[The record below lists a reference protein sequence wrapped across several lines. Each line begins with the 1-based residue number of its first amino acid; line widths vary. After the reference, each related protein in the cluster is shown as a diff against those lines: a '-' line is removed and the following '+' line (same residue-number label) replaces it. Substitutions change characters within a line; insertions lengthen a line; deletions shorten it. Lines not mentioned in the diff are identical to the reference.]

1 MLKIDDTDRLIL
13 TELTADSRL
22 SMSELGRRIN
32 LSAPSVGERV
42 RRLESFGVI
51 KGYTIELDHELL
63 GQPIQCLIEAT
74 VKNGNYE
81 AFTRFLQTYP
91 NIAFCYRVSG
101 DACFLMKMHFNTFAD
116 AEQFIDDAIPYAH
129 TKTTFIFSEVD
140 IQTKW
145 SES

>member
-13 TELTADSRL
+13 AELTSDSRL

-51 KGYTIELDHELL
+51 KGYTIEIDHELL

-81 AFTRFLQTYP
+81 AFTQFLGQQS
-91 NIAFCYRVSG
+91 NVSFCYRISG
-101 DACFLMKMHFNTFAD
+101 SACYMLKMQFATFAE
-116 AEQFIDDAIPYAH
+116 AEQFIDATIPYAQ
-129 TKTTFIFSEVD
+129 TETRFIFSEVD
-140 IQTKW
+140 FKNK
-145 SES
+145 

>member
-1 MLKIDDTDRLIL
+1 MLKIDEIDRLIL
-13 TELTADSRL
+13 DELTKDSRL

-51 KGYTIELDHELL
+51 KGYTIELDHDLL
-63 GQPIQCLIEAT
+63 GQPIHCLIEAT

-81 AFTRFLQTYP
+81 AFTRFLQAYA

-101 DACFLMKMHFNTFAD
+101 DACFLLKMRFNTFAE

-140 IQTKW
+140 IKNG
-145 SES
+145 

>member
-1 MLKIDDTDRLIL
+1 MLKIDEIDRLIID
-13 TELTADSRL
+13 ELKKDSRL

-51 KGYTIELDHELL
+51 KRYTIELDHELL
-63 GQPIQCLIEAT
+63 GQPIHCLIEAT

-81 AFTRFLQTYP
+81 AFLQAYP
-91 NIAFCYRVSG
+91 NIAFCYRISG
-101 DACFLMKMHFNTFAD
+101 DACFLLKMRFTTFAE
-116 AEQFIDDAIPYAH
+116 AEQFIDDAIPYAY

-140 IQTKW
+140 IQTK
-145 SES
+145 

>member
-13 TELTADSRL
+13 AELTADSRL

-42 RRLESFGVI
+42 RRFESFGVI
-51 KGYTIELDHELL
+51 KGYTIEVDHDLL

-81 AFTRFLQTYP
+81 AFTRFLQGYH
-91 NIAFCYRVSG
+91 NISFCYRVSG
-101 DACFLMKMHFNTFAD
+101 DACFLLKMRFTTFAE
-116 AEQFIDDAIPYAH
+116 AEQFIDATIPYAQ
-129 TKTTFIFSEVD
+129 TETRFIFSEVD
-140 IQTKW
+140 FKNK
-145 SES
+145 

>member
-1 MLKIDDTDRLIL
+1 MKIDDTDRLIL
-13 TELTADSRL
+13 AELTADSRL

-51 KGYTIELDHELL
+51 KGYTIEVDHEVL

-81 AFTRFLQTYP
+81 AFTRFLQGYH

-101 DACFLMKMHFNTFAD
+101 DACFLMKMRFTTFAEV
-116 AEQFIDDAIPYAH
+116 EQFIDATIPYAQ
-129 TKTTFIFSEVD
+129 TETRFIFSEVD
-140 IQTKW
+140 FKNK
-145 SES
+145 

>member
-1 MLKIDDTDRLIL
+1 MLKIDETDRLL
-13 TELTADSRL
+13 LDELTKDSRL

-51 KGYTIELDHELL
+51 KGYTIELDHDLL
-63 GQPIQCLIEAT
+63 GQPIHCLIEAT

-81 AFTRFLQTYP
+81 AFTRFLQAYQ

-101 DACFLMKMHFNTFAD
+101 DACFLLKMRFTTFAE

-129 TKTTFIFSEVD
+129 TKTTFVFSEVD
-140 IQTKW
+140 IKNG
-145 SES
+145 

>member
-13 TELTADSRL
+13 AELAADSRL

-51 KGYTIELDHELL
+51 KGYTIEVDHELL

-81 AFTRFLQTYP
+81 AFIRFLQAYH
-91 NIAFCYRVSG
+91 NIAFCYRISG
-101 DACFLMKMHFNTFAD
+101 DACFLMKMYFTTFAE
-116 AEQFIDDAIPYAH
+116 AEQFIDAAIPYAH
-129 TKTTFIFSEVD
+129 TKTTFIFSEIDV
-140 IQTKW
+140 QTKW